1 MDEFSWFD
9 FNLLIVI
16 TFVICAACVWFG
28 KQMDED
34 LKRDEEE
41 LKVWFGKQMDEDLKR
56 DEEELKK
63 EDDERQ
69 KSDS

>member
-16 TFVICAACVWFG
+16 AFVMCAAFVWFG
-28 KQMDED
+28 KQMD
-34 LKRDEEE
+34 
-41 LKVWFGKQMDEDLKR
+41 GDLKR

>member
-16 TFVICAACVWFG
+16 TFVICAACVWFA
-28 KQMDED
+28 
-34 LKRDEEE
+34 
-41 LKVWFGKQMDEDLKR
+41 KQMDEDLKR